1 MGVAYNIIVFLLLAG
16 AYFIGK
22 FAFMI
27 AFIVNVAKNN
37 KKNKTDKKSVVL
49 GRYYIFLAIVIY
61 VLSILV
67 DYMVNAIYLASWSLL
82 YLIHAFKSKGE
93 KIKSKATTIIL
104 IVSIIYMLLA
114 NGFVSF
120 GIFRYIEGPTST
132 VFPQAQ
138 IEAHNSN
145 YEAYFGEKK
154 RTSEVR
160 ALLQK
165 IKTNNALYS
174 MHIDDG
180 IDNDHSEII
189 IDQEKIK
196 FENIRC
202 FAPVANAKSNA
213 MEQIKYI
220 GPKPLNNTEEMNWLA
235 GTIRLWAE
243 KIPDINVSDIER
255 FLIQA
260 GFSEEYAR
268 VEGRQRANKFVFEMS
283 MFPFLYRSY
292 ISRDEINGYYL
303 GALCCNA
310 RQFFMADREFC
321 RWAKDDCSVEGY
333 DAVFNKIRNLVVE
346 DEEMLK
352 MAADQ
357 KKIYPNEPC
366 PCGSG
371 KKYKRCHGRFC

>member
-1 MGVAYNIIVFLLLAG
+1 MLFGTYQRI
-16 AYFIGK
+16 YDPGK
-22 FAFMI
+22 EKPKNLITSKRTFNKSLGFAPLWAFPIDDLRGMI
-27 AFIVNVAKNN
+27 AHSICAAPNFADIFYVIE
-37 KKNKTDKKSVVL
+37 TDD
-49 GRYYIFLAIVIY
+49 FLR
-61 VLSILV
+61 V
-67 DYMVNAIYLASWSLL
+67 D
-82 YLIHAFKSKGE
+82 
-93 KIKSKATTIIL
+93 KIKH
-104 IVSIIYMLLA
+104 
-114 NGFVSF
+114 
-120 GIFRYIEGPTST
+120 E
-132 VFPQAQ
+132 
-138 IEAHNSN
+138 
-145 YEAYFGEKK
+145 
-154 RTSEVR
+154 
-160 ALLQK
+160 QK
-165 IKTNNALYS
+165 IRNNAY
-174 MHIDDG
+174 HGGPENWDFADVIDDG
-180 IDNDHSEII
+180 IDNDYSEII

-202 FAPVANAKSNA
+202 FAPVANAKNNA
-213 MEQIKYI
+213 MEQIRYI
-220 GPKPLNNTEEMNWLA
+220 GPKPLNNSEEMNWLA
-235 GTIRLWAE
+235 ETIRLWADR
-243 KIPDINVSDIER
+243 IPDINVFDIER

-260 GFSEEYAR
+260 GFSEEYAE